1 MKESEEE
8 AGKENG
14 EEPERAH
21 GKEQAL
27 ECAVQQEWEPEPE
40 SERDRDEQEPA
51 Q

>member
-8 AGKENG
+8 PVKENG

-27 ECAVQQEWEPEPE
+27 ECAVQQEWEPEP
-40 SERDRDEQEPA
+40 
-51 Q
+51 

>member
-8 AGKENG
+8 PVKENG

-27 ECAVQQEWEPEPE
+27 ECAVQQEWGQ
-40 SERDRDEQEPA
+40 ER
-51 Q
+51 

>member
-8 AGKENG
+8 PVKENG

-27 ECAVQQEWEPEPE
+27 ESAVQQEWEPEP
-40 SERDRDEQEPA
+40 
-51 Q
+51 